1 MSSMPRSVCIIL
13 YIHNTIVTIK
23 WKFANFI
30 TAPENLIIYSAI
42 LLSKEPF
49 KSLSYLTKIKI
60 PILVISKW
68 YSYNARKIKGS
79 LVYKKK
85 TAL

>member
-13 YIHNTIVTIK
+13 YIHTIVTIK

-68 YSYNARKIKGS
+68 
-79 LVYKKK
+79 
-85 TAL
+85 